1 MFNTAPTEPN
11 EALWIFVCYMKERV
25 HQTAEQWLMRPR
37 RSDPWAV
44 DRQTGIFPIGREAPS
59 SCKRSVLRPCFGYV
73 SIRRWSIVQSRTLAW
88 GVQEFILTGE
98 MMPLTWWVR
107 QLKRPALAEAM
118 NFVTTGQALEPFPNS
133 TLRLVYSDALEVIKD
148 ELMRDNQDRNRTC
161 SMEIGVSRHG
171 TWEGF

>member
-1 MFNTAPTEPN
+1 
-11 EALWIFVCYMKERV
+11 
-25 HQTAEQWLMRPR
+25 
-37 RSDPWAV
+37 
-44 DRQTGIFPIGREAPS
+44 
-59 SCKRSVLRPCFGYV
+59 
-73 SIRRWSIVQSRTLAW
+73 VQSRTLAW